1 MTGFEIDPEKDAINR
16 RKHLLP
22 LAFGVFVFDDSYIE
36 EEDTR
41 FDYGETR
48 FVAIG
53 PIAGTGDRLYSVTY
67 TWRGIRRR
75 LISVRKAS
83 VREIRKYRRSH
94 P

>member
-1 MTGFEIDPEKDAINR
+1 MSEFEVDPEKDAINR

-22 LAFGVFVFDDSYIE
+22 LDFGVLVFEDSYIE
-36 EEDTR
+36 EEDAR
-41 FDYGETR
+41 FEYGETR

-67 TWRGIRRR
+67 TWRGITRR

-83 VREIRKYRRSH
+83 VREIRKYRQSH